1 MSVTGAACITPAPA
15 DGDAMHDA
23 DVRAASMWI
32 SDGMGY
38 EVWIGGLGCWLSCL
52 LLLSVALTSSFL
64 FFFLH
69 LYMLD
74 ADDHD

>member
-23 DVRAASMWI
+23 HIRAASMWI

-38 EVWIGGLGCWLSCL
+38 EVWIGGLGSWLSGL
-52 LLLSVALTSSFL
+52 LLLSFGLSSF
-64 FFFLH
+64 
-69 LYMLD
+69 
-74 ADDHD
+74 